1 MGYQRR
7 ASGPRNSGRGRGI
20 PRHEKAKAK
29 KQKQRLGIGYV
40 PEEDH
45 AATSG
50 EVVERTL
57 SSLRNL
63 GKQVFAV
70 SPFSEHFGRWLV
82 DVKVV
87 LSEFESS
94 LEVGLDDPFLKER
107 SRILSDVELQLDGRR
122 RGEASAEKAAKSLA
136 DNRVVLERI
145 EEGYLV
151 ETKAREERKAGEVKR
166 LSSNVHGLREE
177 VDRIGQMK
185 TGILRGL
192 SKKAKARKEAEA
204 KQRLS
209 QAEKE
214 FSLAMQ
220 DFAAQQER
228 LKAEY
233 EKRKQPIVDQMGA
246 EQKEVDGGDIDHS
259 LEARQAACEALVN
272 AVNSLVQRKGS
283 SGQSGLEH

>member
-7 ASGPRNSGRGRGI
+7 ASGTRNSGRGRGI

-29 KQKQRLGIGYV
+29 KQKHRPSVGYV

-45 AATSG
+45 AATSQD
-50 EVVERTL
+50 VVERTL
-57 SSLRNL
+57 NSLRNL

-70 SPFSEHFGRWLV
+70 SPFSEHFSRWLV
-82 DVKVV
+82 DVRVV

-94 LEVGLDDPFLKER
+94 SELGPNDPFLKER
-107 SRILSDVELQLDGRR
+107 SQILSDVEFQLEGRR
-122 RGEASAEKAAKSLA
+122 RGEASAEKAARSLA
-136 DNRVVLERI
+136 DSRVLLEKT
-145 EEGYLV
+145 EEGYSA

-177 VDRIGQMK
+177 VDRISQMK

-233 EKRKQPIVDQMGA
+233 KKRKQPIVDQMGA
-246 EQKEVDGGDIDHS
+246 EQKEIEDGDIDHS

-272 AVNSLVQRKGS
+272 AVNALVQKKGS
-283 SGQSGLEH
+283 SSQSGLEH